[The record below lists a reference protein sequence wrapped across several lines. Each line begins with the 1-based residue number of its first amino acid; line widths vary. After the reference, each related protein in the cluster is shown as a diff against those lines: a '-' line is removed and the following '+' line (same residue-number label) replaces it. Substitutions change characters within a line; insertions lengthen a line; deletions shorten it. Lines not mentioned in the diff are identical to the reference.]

1 MFNESVTTETAHDDP
16 RKLSAL
22 IARAS
27 TLAQEH
33 GVKSVLAGLICE
45 TGDLVFPEYIQF
57 LQSALRVE
65 DGIYRMT
72 QERAV
77 IYLADVDPT
86 QAQSVLDRMAGDFH
100 ERFPALR
107 RPQFQLRLFEVG
119 PESEE
124 IRMKDV
130 LTQIFAA
137 RTLH

>member
-27 TLAQEH
+27 ALAQEH
-33 GVKSVLAGLICE
+33 GVTSVLAGLICE
-45 TGDLVFPEYIQF
+45 SGDLVFPEYIQF
-57 LQSALRVE
+57 LQSSLRVE

-77 IYLADVDPT
+77 IYLADVDPK
-86 QAQSVLDRMAGDFH
+86 QAEEVLDRLAVDFH
-100 ERFPALR
+100 ERFPSLR
-107 RPQFQLRLFEVG
+107 RPRFQLRLFAVR

>member
-1 MFNESVTTETAHDDP
+1 MFEQSVTTETAHDDP

-27 TLAQEH
+27 ALAQEH
-33 GVKSVLAGLICE
+33 GLTSVLAGLISE
-45 TGDLVFPEYIQF
+45 SGDLVFPEYIQF

-77 IYLADVDPT
+77 IFLADVDP
-86 QAQSVLDRMAGDFH
+86 AKAEGVLDRLASDFH
-100 ERFPALR
+100 EQFPALR
-107 RPQFQLRLFEVG
+107 RPNFRLRLFELG
-119 PESEE
+119 PESEDV
-124 IRMKDV
+124 RMKDV
-130 LTQIFAA
+130 LTQIFTA